1 MTEKYIV
8 VCVGRKVFVAR
19 KRVDYDDHYITIAE
33 VSNEASGEK
42 IVEALDAQAKIQPN
56 P

>member
-1 MTEKYIV
+1 MTDKHIV
-8 VCVGRKVFVAR
+8 VNVGRKVFVAC
-19 KRVDYDDHYITIAE
+19 KRVGHEDHYITIAE